1 MSNNFNMNFDPI
13 VKKQFAQ
20 LTANYG
26 LTVAQAFKLF
36 ANQAIKTGV
45 LPLSFDWQKPI
56 NTTEM
61 SMDNLNEKTLK
72 AIEKGRKDYQK
83 GLLDKFEPE
92 NAIEAIQELSRG

>member
-1 MSNNFNMNFDPI
+1 MSSNFNMSFDPS
-13 VKKQFAQ
+13 VKQQFAQ

-56 NTTEM
+56 DAPELGA
-61 SMDNLNEKTLK
+61 DDLNPKTKK
-72 AIEKGRKDYQK
+72 AIAQGRADYK
-83 GLLDKFEPE
+83 AGKLDKIHPDEAMKALLDI
-92 NAIEAIQELSRG
+92 ARG